1 MRVFTATSGAVLLA
15 SLLQG
20 CQSTDYQMAYAS
32 AAEAPARDMR
42 TIQVAAEQ
50 KVGLRDQARAYA
62 ARLNRDG
69 CVKSPEGATFEAASA
84 DFERNLAALKRGDN
98 QLAGMPNSGTAAETA
113 TTLAEARLQV
123 GDAASASGC
132 LDVANTQYKA
142 VLRSVSGPAYASY
155 RQRAELGLSA
165 SLL

>member
-1 MRVFTATSGAVLLA
+1 MRFFTAIGGAVLLA

-20 CQSTDYQMAYAS
+20 CQSTDYQTAYAS
-32 AAEAPARDMR
+32 AAAAPARDMR
-42 TIQVAAEQ
+42 AIQVPAEQ
-50 KVGLRDQARAYA
+50 KADLRDQARAYA

-69 CVKSPEGATFEAASA
+69 CVKSPEGATFEAASV
-84 DFERNLAALKRGDN
+84 DFERDLAALKRGDT
-98 QLAGMPNSGTAAETA
+98 QPADMPGSGTAAETA

-132 LDVANTQYKA
+132 LDIADAQYKA

>member
-1 MRVFTATSGAVLLA
+1 MRFFTATSGAVLLA

-32 AAEAPARDMR
+32 AAETPARDMR
-42 TIQVAAEQ
+42 GSQVAAEQ

-69 CVKSPEGATFEAASA
+69 CIKSPEGAMFEAASA

-98 QLAGMPNSGTAAETA
+98 QPAGMPASGTAADTA

-123 GDAASASGC
+123 GDAASAAGC
-132 LDVANTQYKA
+132 LEIANTQYKA

-155 RQRAELGLSA
+155 RQRAEIGLSA